1 MPTNLYLLSV
11 SFSFSWHIKHSK
23 ERKVSSNVNAINF
36 LLLNALGE
44 GKEKRKE
51 KGKNKKE
58 LCMCLF
64 MGRECGP
71 CSLRNCPWIP

>member
-44 GKEKRKE
+44 GKEKRE
-51 KGKNKKE
+51 KGKGEK
-58 LCMCLF
+58 
-64 MGRECGP
+64 
-71 CSLRNCPWIP
+71 

>member
-44 GKEKRKE
+44 GKEKRE
-51 KGKNKKE
+51 KGQRKKYKGGVYG
-58 LCMCLF
+58 CVYVLF
-64 MGRECGP
+64 DGF
-71 CSLRNCPWIP
+71 